1 MTFLIRTIIFILFI
15 IVHNAF
21 FFCYTHCIAG
31 ILPAFFMDYLAV
43 LNSKMGQF
51 DAFSFYISVTHYFLI
66 KILLAPLFLFCKTYD
81 LFAVINTIKD
91 FAGFRNIP
99 ARALLANFCVHM
111 YFIFKYI
118 FFFKLY
124 FELLRIQFSIFEKDK
139 SAKEKEI
146 LHEFELDN
154 NEYEYLFL
162 KRQIR
167 FRLLVLQVFFSVIY
181 FIIAVLLLVL
191 FNAQTSNTEYY
202 IRVVVEMET
211 NPMYLLRYGHYYR

>member
-1 MTFLIRTIIFILFI
+1 MRLSFQTIILVTFI
-15 IVHNAF
+15 VAHNILIF
-21 FFCYTHCIAG
+21 NYTHCIAG
-31 ILPAFFMDYLAV
+31 ILPAFFMDYIAV

-66 KILLAPLFLFCKTYD
+66 KILLAPLFLFCQTHD
-81 LFAVINTIKD
+81 LFGIVNCIKD
-91 FAGFRNIP
+91 FAGLRGVP
-99 ARALLANFCVHM
+99 ARSILANFCVYS
-111 YFIFKYI
+111 YFTFKYI

-124 FELLRIQFSIFEKDK
+124 VQMLKIQFSIFKDHK
-139 SAKEKEI
+139 IDKEKEI

-154 NEYEYLFL
+154 NEYKYLFL
-162 KRQIR
+162 KREIR